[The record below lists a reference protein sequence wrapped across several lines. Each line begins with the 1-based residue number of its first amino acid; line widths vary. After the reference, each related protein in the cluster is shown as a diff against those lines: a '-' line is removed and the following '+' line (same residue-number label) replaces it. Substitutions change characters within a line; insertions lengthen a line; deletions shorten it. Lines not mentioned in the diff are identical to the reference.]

1 MALEIFLVRIELSI
15 DLIYEVAPPGADFV
29 FNIHGAHTRCQVI
42 RSERLDISQ
51 PLLPLVFTD
60 PVSLNRYL
68 RLSAWSGP
76 LKVSYHAVVDLH
88 HHLCAPE
95 LIAETPVSR
104 LPTEVLS
111 YIYPS
116 RYCQSDLLGPLVMA
130 EFGNLPQGYSRVVAI
145 QDWVRRRVKFEGNT
159 TTSATSAID
168 TLNEG
173 RGVCRDFAHLMI
185 ALCRALNIPARFA
198 TASIS
203 ARTRRWAPPTSMPTW
218 KSSWVGAGTSSTRRA
233 PPSPWVSCGSAPG
246 VTRPTWPSPPSSARC
261 SRSRR

>member
-1 MALEIFLVRIELSI
+1 MGHNGLKNDWSRWFVALEIFLVRIELSI

-60 PVSLNRYL
+60 PVSHNRYL
-68 RLSAWSGP
+68 RLCAWAGP

-116 RYCQSDLLGPLVMA
+116 RYCQSDLLGRL
-130 EFGNLPQGYSRVVAI
+130 
-145 QDWVRRRVKFEGNT
+145 VKFEGNT
-159 TTSATSAID
+159 ATSATSAID

-173 RGVCRDFAHLMI
+173 RGVCRCFAHLMI

-198 TASIS
+198 TGIDF
-203 ARTRRWAPPTSMPTW
+203 
-218 KSSWVGAGTSSTRRA
+218 GADPALG
-233 PPSPWVSCGSAPG
+233 P
-246 VTRPTWPSPPSSARC
+246 
-261 SRSRR
+261 